1 MQRIHGRAA
10 EVSLVPGA
18 GQAHSESDREIARCG
33 PTLPSTARGDSM
45 QFSIFYQLPAVPG
58 RDAAPRYDELR
69 AQVRVADELGF
80 HAVWLAEGHFHAG
93 FSLIPAPLTLAAA
106 LAAETRRI
114 RLGTGVVQLPLHHP
128 VAVAEQAALVDVL
141 SNGRLLLGVGRGSAP
156 DAFQAFGVPWAERQ
170 ARFLEGLEILE
181 QTWAHE
187 RVTYRGQHYRLD
199 GVGVQPRPVQRQ
211 APLYLAAN
219 SGSTAALAGERGLGL
234 MVAAPLHPWPDDLRQ
249 HVDIYRREYRPEYR
263 SELGRT
269 RRSGHVAAVF
279 FVFPGRDRA
288 DVRGRLVPSLRR
300 NALAAHLPFDVVA
313 ERMAVFG
320 SVDDCIDKIGRMA
333 ESGVVDELVCWF
345 APGGMVPH
353 EQVVEAMQLFW
364 ERVVPGVPAASSTGV
379 PAASGVLDASVPVA
393 PAAAASA

>member
-1 MQRIHGRAA
+1 G
-10 EVSLVPGA
+10 
-18 GQAHSESDREIARCG
+18 
-33 PTLPSTARGDSM
+33 
-45 QFSIFYQLPAVPG
+45 
-58 RDAAPRYDELR
+58 RYDDMR
-69 AQVRVADELGF
+69 AQVRAADDLGF

-93 FSLIPAPLTLAAA
+93 FSLIPAPLTMAAA

-128 VAVAEQAALVDVL
+128 LAVAEQAALVDVL

-170 ARFLEGLEILE
+170 DRFREGLEILE
-181 QTWAHE
+181 QAWAHE

-199 GVGVQPRPVQRQ
+199 GVGLQPRPVQRQ

-234 MVAAPLHPWPDDLRQ
+234 MVAAPLHPWPHDLRQ
-249 HVDIYRREYRPEYR
+249 HVDLYRREIA
-263 SELGRT
+263 RT
-269 RRSGHVAAVF
+269 RQRGHVAAVF

-288 DVRGRLVPSLRR
+288 DVRARLAPSLRR

-313 ERMAVFG
+313 EHMAVFG
-320 SVDDCIDKIGRMA
+320 SVDDCIEKITRMA
-333 ESGVVDELVCWF
+333 DSGVVDELVCWF

-353 EQVVEAMQLFW
+353 EQVIEAMQTFR
-364 ERVVPGVPAASSTGV
+364 ERVVPGVTGSLSGNAASDVSEAGG
-379 PAASGVLDASVPVA
+379 ASEAREAFGASVPEA
-393 PAAAASA
+393 PGAAASA

>member
-1 MQRIHGRAA
+1 MVELPTFHWCLPPARRTVRAIATPRAA
-10 EVSLVPGA
+10 ARAIPSHGPG
-18 GQAHSESDREIARCG
+18 DR
-33 PTLPSTARGDSM
+33 M

-58 RDAAPRYDELR
+58 RDAARRFHELR
-69 AQVRVADELGF
+69 AQVRTADELGF

-93 FSLIPAPLTLAAA
+93 FSLIPAPLTVAAA

-141 SNGRLLLGVGRGSAP
+141 SNGRLLLGVGRGSAS
-156 DAFQAFGVPWAERQ
+156 DAFQAFGVPWAERE
-170 ARFLEGLEILE
+170 ARFREGLDILE
-181 QTWAHE
+181 QTWATE

-219 SGSTAALAGERGLGL
+219 SGSTAALAGARGLGL
-234 MVAAPLHPWPDDLRQ
+234 MVAAPLHPWPHDLRR
-249 HVDIYRREYRPEYR
+249 HVDIYRREYRP
-263 SELGRT
+263 ELGRT

-313 ERMAVFG
+313 EHMAVFG
-320 SVDDCIDKIGRMA
+320 SVDECVEKIGRMA
-333 ESGVVDELVCWF
+333 EGGVIDELVCWF

-353 EQVVEAMQLFW
+353 EQVVEAMQLFR
-364 ERVVPGVPAASSTGV
+364 ERVVPGVPGALDPAGV
-379 PAASGVLDASVPVA
+379 PDASGPVA
-393 PAAAASA
+393 PGAAASA